1 MLKIEIKSTEIFND
15 KTQEFLVIPGAKLT
29 LEHSLI
35 SIYKWESKWKKS
47 FLRTLETGLTVTE
60 FADYVRCMTVGQEAP
75 SSTYANVGA
84 LNAKKIKDYMEDSMT
99 ATTFTN
105 RDPNRFRKNEI
116 ITAEL
121 IYYWMIEA
129 GIPFECD
136 RWHFNRLMALIH
148 VCGIKGSGGGKKM
161 PKKEVL
167 KEYSALNAAR
177 RRATGS
183 RG

>member
-1 MLKIEIKSTEIFND
+1 
-15 KTQEFLVIPGAKLT
+15 
-29 LEHSLI
+29 
-35 SIYKWESKWKKS
+35 
-47 FLRTLETGLTVTE
+47 
-60 FADYVRCMTVGQEAP
+60 
-75 SSTYANVGA
+75 
-84 LNAKKIKDYMEDSMT
+84 MEDSMT

-105 RDPNRFRKNEI
+105 RDPNRSRKNEI

-129 GIPFECD
+129 GIPFECE

>member
-1 MLKIEIKSTEIFND
+1 MLKIEVKATESFND
-15 KTQEFLVIPGAKLT
+15 KTQEFISISGAKLC

-35 SIYKWESKWKKS
+35 SISKWESKWKKP
-47 FLRTLETGLTVTE
+47 FLQTLEKGMTAVE
-60 FADYVRCMTVGQEAP
+60 FADYVRCMTIGHEEA
-75 SSTYANVGA
+75 SSIYANLSVG
-84 LNAKKIKDYMEDSMT
+84 NIRKIKTYMEDSMT

-105 RDPNRFRKNEI
+105 RQQRTGRKNEI

-129 GIPFECD
+129 GIPFECE
-136 RWHFNRLMALIH
+136 RWHFNKLMTLLH
-148 VCGIKGSGGGKKM
+148 VCGIKNSGGNKMSKKDT
-161 PKKEVL
+161 L

-183 RG
+183 KG